1 MVATLAQ
8 MASAAYYLESQRSFR
23 HPNEYYTAGE
33 EPDGVWWN
41 PCGLFGLADGGRVD
55 CRDFHRLY
63 HGFAPDGGERL
74 TRNAGSEKRSPGLDM
89 TFSADKSVSALWAIA
104 DPDLRS
110 EIEGAHNDAARAA
123 LAGTVLRYCAW
134 TRLQERDGTR
144 VVAADIMGAM
154 FQHGTSRENDPQL
167 HTHCTIFNAARTHRD
182 GKYRAL
188 HQHPVYAWMKA
199 AGAVYRNALAWNLR
213 DRLGIRMEQYGKDG
227 EFTRIAGFASSEGA
241 AGQETAALI
250 GHWSKRRGQ
259 IVEAAREI
267 GFDVQGNA
275 PRAAAANKITR
286 AGKSPDND
294 AEIRHA
300 RWRGEAEGFV
310 EREALIVSLLG
321 MVEEITQEQIRALTA
336 VLEDLPYRLTR
347 EEAVFRLPDIVER
360 VGNATAGL
368 LNHDAVATSIER
380 VLLSPE
386 VVRLTRP
393 PRSAEGRADMAHTR
407 LYSTR
412 HTLQMEQEV
421 RDMAAGMTADKG
433 HSLSALT
440 VGEKVAGLLKAG
452 YPLSGEQIAAIRSVT
467 SSAGRVAIIE
477 GAAGSGKT
485 TTLRPIADLYREHG
499 NAIIATAVAWRT
511 AVALGNDVDVRPFCV
526 DKLLRLAARDG
537 IEINKDTTI
546 IVDEAG
552 MLSTRQAHHIL
563 QLSERHGAKIVFA
576 GDTQQQ
582 QPVEAGP
589 GLRLIRDAV
598 GSVRV
603 DRIRRQ
609 RADLEDILT
618 HIQRETPE
626 TARLLASSM
635 AEERRTRIL
644 TYYENMKGRLEF
656 TPWQVAAS
664 EALRDGDA
672 ASAVAALHLRG
683 RFHIG
688 YDEEKTLTCLVDAWD
703 RYQRTNPGKS
713 SVVLA
718 RTRAEARA
726 LSHLMRER
734 RFADLPDGE
743 NADTDQ
749 AHADR
754 AHADRVTVMVSRGTE
769 DERTTSPLEIA
780 HGDRLRIGA
789 THWEKQLFNGTVV
802 TVEDFEVERGEAGT
816 EPSVFISARTEGGRE
831 VRFRHDEI
839 RDWYGNIRLDHGYAM
854 TITSAQGLTVDR
866 TFLLAD
872 ARPSRETIYP
882 AATRHRERLDIYV
895 NRAPLVLDIADRR
908 TDNDREVVVTDTE
921 IRAYLAERWS
931 RSQPKEAALDY
942 MADGVWED
950 RREGIREDGNRS
962 QGETGEIR
970 TAANDNALTRIAR
983 DVRRTA
989 FGWRYAQAVTAFA
1002 DGRQQVLAAYDEL
1015 RERTRIEGDTVALS
1029 GTFRDTLTR
1038 HAVLLKQAETFRA
1051 RPDVFA
1057 SLLAERGGIA
1067 HKDLDAFEM
1076 LHARARRHRRA
1087 ATMRHVHRIRKDG
1100 EQDVQ
1105 QPKPE
1110 LRQEELALEGGRSEA
1125 PRPVDTVPQ
1134 DRAGMQSP
1142 DLDAPEA
1149 RIIDTVPP
1157 VEAEDYPWTLVA
1169 AAQEDVPP
1177 PHQYPATDPADSAI
1191 TTPNTAAPL
1200 TDVESSKPNWYSPF
1214 EALQRNWTELIERVR
1229 QTGEPL
1235 FYAKGYADMIQR
1247 IQAVAENGQIPAETR
1262 APAIEALENYQR
1274 DLLARQHVEDYIAAD
1289 ERHMNAH
1296 TSLQR
1301 VANRLGVPIVQLSDH
1316 LGWRQEADHL
1326 VAAAETI
1333 LGDGD
1338 TYGAHLDNMETGHAL
1353 VEQELSQ
1360 LRSVIQEDGEYTS
1373 KGKKPEPRSE
1383 PPDTRET
1390 VEQPELGEPT
1400 WMPAYEAL
1408 RRDWNN
1414 LVEDVRQA
1422 RVPLFYAK
1430 GYMDIISRVRM
1441 IAETPD
1447 IPAKSRAPLIQV
1459 LENHQHYLST
1469 RKQILQYPGE
1479 AQRHMDARASLQDVV
1494 AAQEIELTA
1503 VSAYPDWRQEAERL
1517 TAAGE
1522 AILSGKETYGAHLDR
1537 LVTARTHMTGALS
1550 ALREVIGHDDKEL
1563 AEQEARELQR
1573 QQNRH
1578 WVGPRF
1584 ASDDGHA
1591 LDAARAMS
1599 PSASSVQAALS
1610 GLGRAIGYLVGGQ
1623 GYHDRMRTAT
1633 FAREVLERAEELKR
1647 DWNRQVDHAAEEGVH
1662 VIYTEG
1668 YERLHKKLDRISN
1681 NMLLDH
1687 GVESEISA
1695 VLAQLSKLVS
1705 NCNYFDD
1712 CREHMA
1718 DQMDRREVLVAEAAK
1733 RGVAVPDLGRY
1744 DTWRDVTDFAVGRCE
1759 ELMDDPGNYGIHLAY
1774 IAHAQES
1781 LGSTLAR
1788 VREVLEDDDRHLA
1801 ASLAGQ
1807 REGEDIRMREERVAR
1822 LLDDPE
1828 KLRELRQQRAERK
1841 TGKAAAEQGPLLE
1854 HANLVRPDR
1863 RRDHDNR

>member
-55 CRDFHRLY
+55 GGDFHRLY
-63 HGFAPDGGERL
+63 HGFAPGGGERL

-104 DPDLRS
+104 DPELRS
-110 EIEGAHNDAARAA
+110 EIECAHNDAARAA
-123 LAGTVLRYCAW
+123 LAGTVLRHCAW

-154 FQHGTSRENDPQL
+154 FQHGTSRENDLQL
-167 HTHCTIFNAARTHRD
+167 HTHCTIFNAARTHRE
-182 GKYRAL
+182 GRYRAL

-213 DRLGIRMEQYGKDG
+213 DRLGIHMEQYGKDN
-227 EFTRIAGFASSEGA
+227 EFTRIAGFAPSAGA
-241 AGQETAALI
+241 AGQEPAALI
-250 GHWSKRRGQ
+250 AHWSKRRGQ
-259 IVEAAREI
+259 IVEAAREM
-267 GFDVQGNA
+267 GFTVEGNA

-294 AEIRHA
+294 PEIRHA
-300 RWRGEAEGFV
+300 RWRSEAEGFV
-310 EREALIVSLLG
+310 EREALIASLLG
-321 MVEEITQEQIRALTA
+321 KSEEITQEQIRALTE

-368 LNHDAVATSIER
+368 LNRDAVTTSIER

-412 HTLQMEQEV
+412 HTLRMEQEV
-421 RDMAAGMTADKG
+421 RDMAAGMAADTG
-433 HSLSALT
+433 HALSALAI
-440 VGEKVAGLLKAG
+440 EAKVAGLLKAG
-452 YPLSGEQIAAIRSVT
+452 YPLSEEQIAAIRSVT
-467 SSAGRVAIIE
+467 SSGGRVAIIE

-499 NAIIATAVAWRT
+499 SDIIATAVAWRT
-511 AVALGNDVDVRPFCV
+511 AVALGNDVDARPFCV
-526 DKLLRLAARDG
+526 DKLLRLAARGG
-537 IEINKDTTI
+537 IGINKDTTI

-582 QPVEAGP
+582 QPVEAGR
-589 GLRLIRDAV
+589 GLRLVRDAV

-609 RADLEDILT
+609 KADLEDILT
-618 HIQRETPE
+618 HVQGETPE
-626 TARLLASSM
+626 TARLLVNSM

-644 TYYENMKGRLEF
+644 NYYENMKGNLVF

-672 ASAVAALHLRG
+672 ASAIAALHLRG

-688 YDEEKTLTCLVDAWD
+688 YDEEKTLTGLVDDWD
-703 RYQRTNPGKS
+703 RYQRANPGKS

-734 RFADLPDGE
+734 RFAALPDAE
-743 NADTDQ
+743 RTDTNRADT
-749 AHADR
+749 
-754 AHADRVTVMVSRGTE
+754 DRVTVMVSRSTE
-769 DERTTSPLEIA
+769 DERATSPLEIA
-780 HGDRLRIGA
+780 RGDRLRIGA

-802 TVEDFEVERGEAGT
+802 TVEDFKVERSEAGT
-816 EPSVFISARTEGGRE
+816 APSVLISARTEDGRE

-895 NRAPLVLDIADRR
+895 NRAPLALDIADRR
-908 TDNDREVVVTDTE
+908 ADNDREAAVTDTE

-942 MADGVWED
+942 MADGVWQDHREGVRED
-950 RREGIREDGNRS
+950 RSRFSNETR
-962 QGETGEIR
+962 GETSDIR
-970 TAANDNALTRIAR
+970 AAANDNALARIAR

-989 FGWRYAQAVTAFA
+989 FGWRHAQTVAAFA
-1002 DGRQQVLAAYDEL
+1002 DGRRQVLAAYDDL
-1015 RERTRIEGDTVALS
+1015 RERTRIEGDDVALS
-1029 GTFRDTLTR
+1029 GAYRETLTR

-1051 RPDVFA
+1051 RPGDFA
-1057 SLLAERGGIA
+1057 SLLSERGGIA
-1067 HKDLDAFEM
+1067 RKDLDAFED

-1087 ATMRHVHRIRKDG
+1087 AMMRHVHRMKKEA
-1100 EQDVQ
+1100 EQEAQ
-1105 QPKPE
+1105 HPKPE
-1110 LRQEELALEGGRSEA
+1110 VRQGELALEGGRAEA
-1125 PRPVDTVPQ
+1125 PRRADTVTR
-1134 DRAGMQSP
+1134 DTTGMQAP
-1142 DLDAPEA
+1142 DRDAAET
-1149 RIIDTVPP
+1149 RHIETVPP
-1157 VEAEDYPWTLVA
+1157 AEAEDYPWVFA
-1169 AAQEDVPP
+1169 AAQEDEPTP
-1177 PHQYPATDPADSAI
+1177 ERDS
-1191 TTPNTAAPL
+1191 PKPDWYAP
-1200 TDVESSKPNWYSPF
+1200 Y
-1214 EALQRNWTELIERVR
+1214 EALQRDWSELIERVQ

-1235 FYAKGYADMIQR
+1235 FYAEGYANIIPR
-1247 IQAVAENGQIPAETR
+1247 IQALAENREIPAETR
-1262 APAIEALENYQR
+1262 ALMIESLENHQR
-1274 DLLARQHVEDYIAAD
+1274 DLTARQYVEDFLGAA
-1289 ERHMNAH
+1289 ERHMDAH
-1296 TSLQR
+1296 ASVQR
-1301 VANRLGVPIVQLSDH
+1301 VAGSLGVRIVEVSDH
-1316 LGWRQEADHL
+1316 LGWRQQADRL
-1326 VAAAETI
+1326 TAAAEAI
-1333 LGDGD
+1333 LADGEM
-1338 TYGAHLDNMETGHAL
+1338 YGLHLDNIATGRGR
-1353 VEQELSQ
+1353 VERELSR
-1360 LRSVIQEDGEYTS
+1360 LRHTIRVDGEYASQRKT
-1373 KGKKPEPRSE
+1373 PEPLGE
-1383 PPDTRET
+1383 PADTPEK
-1390 VEQPELGEPT
+1390 VEQPEPAEPA

-1408 RRDWNN
+1408 RQNWNALIEN
-1414 LVEDVRQA
+1414 ARQTGI
-1422 RVPLFYAK
+1422 PSFYAK
-1430 GYMDIISRVRM
+1430 GYMDIIPRIR
-1441 IAETPD
+1441 ELTENPD

-1459 LENHQHYLST
+1459 LENHQRYLST
-1469 RKQILQYPGE
+1469 RKHILDYPGE
-1479 AQRHMDARASLQDVV
+1479 AQRQMDARASLQHV
-1494 AAQEIELTA
+1494 AADQDIELTG

-1517 TAAGE
+1517 TTAGD

-1537 LVTARTHMTGALS
+1537 LVDSREHVEGALS
-1550 ALREVIGHDDKEL
+1550 GLREVIRDDDKEL
-1563 AEQEARELQR
+1563 AEREMRELR
-1573 QQNRH
+1573 RLQNRH

-1584 ASDDGHA
+1584 ALDDGA
-1591 LDAARAMS
+1591 PDPGQVGTTGAEPVRAAFSRF
-1599 PSASSVQAALS
+1599 
-1610 GLGRAIGYLVGGQ
+1610 GRAVGHLVGGQ
-1623 GYHDRMRTAT
+1623 GYHDRLRTAT
-1633 FAREVLERAEELKR
+1633 FAREALERSQVLKR
-1647 DWNRQVDHAAEEGVH
+1647 DWNRQVERAAAEGVH
-1662 VIYTEG
+1662 VIYTDG
-1668 YERLHKKLDRISN
+1668 YDRLHKELDSVSK
-1681 NMLLDH
+1681 NMLLDR
-1687 GVESEISA
+1687 GVESEIST
-1695 VLAQLSKLVS
+1695 VLAQIGKVVS
-1705 NCNYFDD
+1705 NRNYFDS

-1718 DQMDRREVLVAEAAK
+1718 GQMVRREALEAKAAE
-1733 RGVAVPDLGRY
+1733 RGVAVPDHEDY
-1744 DTWRDVTDFAVGRCE
+1744 DTWRNVTDFAVGRCE
-1759 ELMDDPGNYGIHLAY
+1759 GLMDDPGNYGIHLDY

-1781 LGSTLAR
+1781 LGSALAR
-1788 VREVLEDDDRHLA
+1788 VCNVLEEDDRHLA
-1801 ASLAGQ
+1801 ATLAGQ
-1807 REGEDIRMREERVAR
+1807 HQGEDIRMHEERVGR
-1822 LLDDPE
+1822 LLNDPE

-1841 TGKAAAEQGPLLE
+1841 AGQQQSKGR
-1854 HANLVRPDR
+1854 HWSMRM
-1863 RRDHDNR
+1863 